1 MSGYIDMHCH
11 ILPEVDDG
19 AQSIEETVQMLRIAY
34 REGIRCI
41 IATPHHHPKRGME
54 HPERLRKKLT
64 IVRRE
69 AKKID
74 EKFRVYLGSEIFFGQ
89 DVAEKLKS
97 GRALSMNKRQCVLL
111 EFSPTDSFSYI
122 QQGIQ
127 SVQMAGYEV
136 ILAHAERYPCLLKDL
151 DQIRYLWEMGTRIQV
166 NAGSITG
173 DSGRSAK
180 KFVKQLLG
188 EHMVH
193 CVGTDAHGVDHRQP
207 KMKKAAEYV
216 ERKYG
221 EEYMRR
227 IFFSNAKELLR
238 KRRENESE

>member
-1 MSGYIDMHCH
+1 MRMACS
-11 ILPEVDDG
+11 
-19 AQSIEETVQMLRIAY
+19 
-34 REGIRCI
+34 
-41 IATPHHHPKRGME
+41 
-54 HPERLRKKLT
+54 
-64 IVRRE
+64 
-69 AKKID
+69 
-74 EKFRVYLGSEIFFGQ
+74 
-89 DVAEKLKS
+89 
-97 GRALSMNKRQCVLL
+97 ALSACMGITEPAIFGVNLRFGKPFVMGCIGGAFGALFASVTGLGATGTGVTGIFGILL
-111 EFSPTDSFSYI
+111 CLNNPVSYI

-136 ILAHAERYPCLLKDL
+136 ILAHAERYPCLFKDL

>member
-136 ILAHAERYPCLLKDL
+136 ILAHAERYPCLFKDL
-151 DQIRYLWEMGTRIQV
+151 GEMGTRMQV

-207 KMKKAAEYV
+207 KMKKAAEHV